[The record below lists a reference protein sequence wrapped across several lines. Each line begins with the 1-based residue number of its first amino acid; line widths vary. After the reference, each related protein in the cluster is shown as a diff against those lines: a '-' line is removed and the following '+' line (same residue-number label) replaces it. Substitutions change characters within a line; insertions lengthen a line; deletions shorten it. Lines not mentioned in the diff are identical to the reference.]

1 LADDTNIPEMN
12 LDSRPYIQEAMED
25 AIDHIV
31 EYNLNRTMGEE
42 YWLTY
47 KEKLFRDIQ
56 KIYYR
61 ADIAFYNVRNEK
73 NGDNDINR
81 LLNEIDAWITKLSRH
96 EGTKIAVD
104 EMDKGKTFLFRLR
117 PYLMVK
123 ELYKVAEGVTV
134 DI

>member
-61 ADIAFYNVRNEK
+61 ADIAFYNVRKEK